1 MHNGSSVYVYDTGN
15 PKAALSD
22 NLEGGMGE
30 RWEGVQEG
38 MDLCIPSADSY
49 WCTAKA
55 ITIL

>member
-1 MHNGSSVYVYDTGN
+1 MHSGSSVYVYDTGN

-49 WCTAKA
+49 
-55 ITIL
+55 